1 MRESPASVGQRLL
14 WLMDHYQ
21 GGRRS
26 LTQQVLLR
34 RDTVDVGRLREALTL
49 LGDRH
54 EALRTRLVERRRQL
68 MQQVCPNREPDLDV
82 VDLTGV
88 RDPVDALRDALAT
101 DLRQR
106 VPVEQWPTRTTL
118 YRLPD
123 RAVVCLSMHH
133 LITDH
138 SSNGLVLR
146 DLRTIYEALAEATPP
161 DLPEVTWQYATWAQW
176 QRERLAG
183 ESRRRLDTFWRDT
196 LDGAS
201 LPMLPVRNP
210 EPVDSGSARVRLAEP
225 VVRSLRALARTHRT
239 SMFAVLLAVF
249 YTLLHQRTGQAD
261 LTVTSLFANRARSEV
276 ANTLGF
282 FVNQVALRSQVDSG
296 EPFTALVRRVRGA
309 TIRAL
314 PHQDLP
320 FHMLPPGIVQS
331 PSGRADQV
339 VFQMLDPGTTRG
351 DMRGDHLADLEP
363 QTRNTRFDLELLV
376 VPIGDSLVVQLR
388 YTDRLFDDTTARA
401 FVRDFGYLA
410 DRFGRQPDDPVGDA
424 VSQLARTE
432 AARPSPTLTEEQ

>member
-21 GGRRS
+21 GGHRS
-26 LTQQVLLR
+26 LTQQVLLQ
-34 RDTVDVGRLREALTL
+34 RDTVDACRLRDALNL
-49 LGDRH
+49 LGERH
-54 EALRTRLVERRRQL
+54 ESLRTRLVERRRQL
-68 MQQVCPNREPDLDV
+68 IQQVCPSREPELDV

-88 RDPVDALRDALAT
+88 RQPVDALRDALAA

-106 VPVEQWPTRTTL
+106 VPVEQWPVRTTL
-118 YRLPD
+118 YRLPG
-123 RAVVCLSMHH
+123 RAVFCLSMHH

-146 DLRTIYEALAEATPP
+146 DLRTIYEALASNSPP
-161 DLPEVTWQYATWAQW
+161 ELPDVTWQYATWAQW

-183 ESRRRLDTFWRDT
+183 ESRRRLDAFWRDT

-210 EPVDSGSARVRLAEP
+210 EPVSSGSARVHLSEP
-225 VVRSLRALARTHRT
+225 VVRSLRALARAHRT
-239 SMFAVLLAVF
+239 SLFAVLLAVF
-249 YTLLHQRTGQAD
+249 YTLLHQRTGQVD

-276 ANTLGF
+276 AHTLGF
-282 FVNQVALRSQVDSG
+282 FVNQVALRSQLDG
-296 EPFTALVRRVRGA
+296 DEAFTALVRRVRGT

-320 FHMLPPGIVQS
+320 FHMLPPGIVRS
-331 PSGRADQV
+331 PGGRADQV

-351 DMRGDHLADLEP
+351 DMRGAHLADLEP
-363 QTRNTRFDLELLV
+363 QTRNARFDLELLV
-376 VPIGDSLVVQLR
+376 VPIGEALVTQLR
-388 YTDRLFDDTTARA
+388 YTDRIFDDPTARA

-410 DRFGRQPDDPVGDA
+410 DRLGRRPDDPVRDA
-424 VSQLARTE
+424 ISQLARTG
-432 AARPSPTLTEEQ
+432 APPPFPTQTEEQ